1 MIESAEEGP
10 LTRRLRQLD
19 PTWWWL
25 RAHFPL
31 PSLATIAGVLLGASA
46 WIFDQHLDLQQLKA
60 REDPK
65 PRLERIEGKLGE
77 LLEAEAGMKEQLI
90 DFGRR
95 IDQQDQKWQRVE
107 QAAEIR
113 IPRKRGGFRNE

>member
-1 MIESAEEGP
+1 MMASEEGP

-19 PTWWWL
+19 PAWWWL

-31 PSLATIAGVLLGASA
+31 PSIGAIGGILVSAGL
-46 WIFDQHLDLQQLKA
+46 WIWSQHADLQDLKKH
-60 REDPK
+60 DPAPALAQIDTK
-65 PRLERIEGKLGE
+65 LSAVLETQ
-77 LLEAEAGMKEQLI
+77 AAMKQALT

-107 QAAEIR
+107 EAAEIR
-113 IPRKRGGFRNE
+113 IPRKRGEFR